1 MKKTLLLVQARLNS
15 TRLPNKIFLEI
26 SKGVMAIDILIERL
40 RKIKN
45 NLELIMII
53 PENIINKPL
62 ENYCLNNNIKYFLGD
77 EEDLLDRHYKAAIKF
92 NGKKILKVPSDCIFM
107 DPKIIDNIIDYFNKN
122 DFDYLSNLY
131 PESYPY
137 GFDVEIFTINTLK
150 KCWLF
155 SKQKHE
161 REHTTPYILNNKHMF
176 KIGNYKW
183 ETGLNLSKKYRIVL
197 DYKEDLDFLRVLYKN
212 VPKKN
217 NHFTLDEI
225 VDYLNNNI
233 KITKLNSMHINSQ
246 WYNNL

>member
-1 MKKTLLLVQARLNS
+1 
-15 TRLPNKIFLEI
+15 
-26 SKGVMAIDILIERL
+26 
-40 RKIKN
+40 
-45 NLELIMII
+45 
-53 PENIINKPL
+53 
-62 ENYCLNNNIKYFLGD
+62 
-77 EEDLLDRHYKAAIKF
+77 
-92 NGKKILKVPSDCIFM
+92 
-107 DPKIIDNIIDYFNKN
+107 
-122 DFDYLSNLY
+122 
-131 PESYPY
+131 
-137 GFDVEIFTINTLK
+137 
-150 KCWLF
+150 
-155 SKQKHE
+155 
-161 REHTTPYILNNKHMF
+161 MF